1 MSQIKQKPIAN
12 TQGFELLLAT
22 KNKKVQYSIDNIT
35 TQVFSMNL
43 TNLCEKDSGKEYSY
57 VARIGV
63 SIKSFLKI
71 TT

>member
-22 KNKKVQYSIDNIT
+22 KNKKRQYSIDNIT
-35 TQVFSMNL
+35 TQVFFMNL
-43 TNLCEKDSGKEYSY
+43 TNLSEKDSGKEYSY
-57 VARIGV
+57 VARNSV

-71 TT
+71 TA